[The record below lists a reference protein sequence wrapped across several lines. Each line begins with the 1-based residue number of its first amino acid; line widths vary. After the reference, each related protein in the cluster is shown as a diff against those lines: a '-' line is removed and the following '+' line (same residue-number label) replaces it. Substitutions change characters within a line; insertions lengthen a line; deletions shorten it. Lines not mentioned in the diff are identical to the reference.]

1 MRKIKSVASFVIPI
15 MAAMLIIPLASCGGG
30 SKIFSGASTEL
41 DFIKYLPVE
50 DDYTF
55 TFVDPEYRNA
65 GSDSVTMGAAVD
77 ASLGI
82 YQFTDNSKVGLYSLP
97 LGEIIVPAIYTGFA
111 SIYNFSVNYTM
122 LTKNFSTGSSPLKTF
137 ILYSTGTPNGVVAG
151 YTFDGTQVFSL
162 TLPVAD
168 ISSVSPSQ
176 IASFVL
182 ENDQYAYAK
191 VRVSDNNNSDYFV
204 DCNIKL
210 DIVNHTIETGVVL
223 PDDSQD
229 FVGMPIELVNAVNL
243 KYIGVGVNQDL
254 YLVHT
259 NTATDY
265 TFEVYDSNYN
275 LKWQRIFSNSQNM
288 ISFGNGHILFLQT
301 YQVPADATTFDFFQS
316 GNKYVQVISTLNIV
330 NGDLSTVSFPYFIN
344 GQYASLSGNAAAG
357 ADKNVQIGELYS
369 LSKINEYKM
378 IDPIRYLVIVN
389 GEGKIT
395 HDLSGSIGFPDDGV
409 MYKVSDDVYV
419 IEDTFSSNR
428 MLVNKKLQPLFP
440 STVSVTG
447 INIEEGV
454 VSIYDSSYGCSYI
467 VGFDGKVINSIRD
480 IGLIAL
486 NVTDRYYA
494 VDMISGEYSIVD
506 GSFTKIN
513 NGVLASILSNG
524 VNLGCLI
531 VMVKGDTDYYS
542 LDVETGELTNLS
554 QRYFGSANASV
565 FSYDFGILNAYTSS
579 GSVYTNNFYASDG
592 SFILSVRTNGIISA
606 SFFKITSIETN
617 NISRCSYY
625 RVSNAL
631 TSADVVYTRYLVFDH
646 NPKR

>member
-1 MRKIKSVASFVIPI
+1 MRKIKGVASFAIPI
-15 MAAMLIIPLASCGGG
+15 IAAMLIIPLASCGGG

-41 DFIKYLPVE
+41 DFTKYLPVE

-82 YQFTDNSKVGLYSLP
+82 YRFTDNSKVGLYSLP
-97 LGEIIVPAIYTGFA
+97 LGKIIVPANYTGFA
-111 SIYNFSVNYTM
+111 SVYNFSVSYTL
-122 LTKNFSTGSSPLKTF
+122 LTKNFSTDSSPLKTF
-137 ILYSTGTPNGVVAG
+137 IMYSTGTPNGIVAG

-176 IASFVL
+176 IASYVL

-210 DIVNHTIETGVVL
+210 DIINHTIETGVVL

-229 FVGMPIELVNAVNL
+229 YVGMPIELINAVNL

-254 YLVHT
+254 YLVRT
-259 NTATDY
+259 STASDF
-265 TFEVYDSNYN
+265 TFKVYDSNYN
-275 LKWQRIFSNSQNM
+275 LKWQRIFSISQNM
-288 ISFGNGHILFLQT
+288 ISFGSGHILFLQT

-316 GNKYVQVISTLNIV
+316 GNKYVQIISTLDISS
-330 NGDLSTVSFPYFIN
+330 GDLSTVSFPYFIN
-344 GQYASLSGNAAAG
+344 GQYASLSGNVSAG

-378 IDPIRYLVIVN
+378 IESTRYLVVVN

-395 HDLSGSIGFPDDGV
+395 HDLSGTIGFPNDGI
-409 MYKVSDDVYV
+409 MYKVSEDVYV
-419 IEDTFSSNR
+419 INDTFSSNQ

-447 INIEEGV
+447 MNIEEGV
-454 VSIYDSSYGCSYI
+454 VSIYDTSYSSSYI

-494 VDMISGEYSIVD
+494 VDIVSGEFTIVD

-513 NGVLASILSNG
+513 NGVLASVLSNG
-524 VNLGCLI
+524 VNLGCLL
-531 VMVKGDTDYYS
+531 VKVKGDTDYYS
-542 LDVETGELTNLS
+542 LDVETGVLTNLS
-554 QRYFGSANASV
+554 QKYFGSANASV
-565 FSYDFGILNAYTSS
+565 FSYDFGIINAYTSS

-592 SFILSVRTNGIISA
+592 SFILSVRTSGSISA
-606 SFFKITSIETN
+606 SIVDVKSTETN
-617 NISRCSYY
+617 YISQCSYFS
-625 RVSNAL
+625 VSNAL